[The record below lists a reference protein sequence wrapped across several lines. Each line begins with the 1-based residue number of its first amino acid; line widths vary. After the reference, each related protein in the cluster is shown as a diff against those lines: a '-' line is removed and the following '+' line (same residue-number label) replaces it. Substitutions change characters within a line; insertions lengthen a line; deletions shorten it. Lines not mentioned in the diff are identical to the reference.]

1 MPSVLGHSFLE
12 EHRRTSE
19 GKPWFSYN
27 PISWHNSGLFWLKT
41 YFLDLIS
48 EEPAQQSKAI
58 FILESRDKTTGPQ
71 QAEDLNR
78 YRTDLGEGEGQVYFA
93 SRGQE
98 SRQAS
103 QWSAEKQPGV
113 GYL

>member
-12 EHRRTSE
+12 EHRRTSK

-27 PISWHNSGLFWLKT
+27 SISWHNSGLFWLKT
-41 YFLDLIS
+41 YFLALIS
-48 EEPAQQSKAI
+48 EEPAQQNKAV

-71 QAEDLNR
+71 QAEDLNQ
-78 YRTDLGEGEGQVYFA
+78 YRTDLEEGEGQVYFA

-98 SRQAS
+98 SWQAS
-103 QWSAEKQPGV
+103 Q
-113 GYL
+113 